1 MAGAAVKIKIMPSS
15 PDANLDEIEAK
26 AKQLIET
33 EKGKVAKVEREP
45 IAFGLNAIIIL
56 FAWDEDCDREALEEK
71 LKQIENV
78 NSAEIVDFRRAFG

>member
-15 PDANLDEIEAK
+15 PDVNLDEIETK
-26 AKQLIET
+26 AKEIIET
-33 EKGKVAKVEREP
+33 AEGRIGKIERES
-45 IAFGLNAIIIL
+45 IAFGLNAIMIL

-71 LKQIENV
+71 LRQIENV